1 MVLTEFDE
9 EKYLKMMREEERAEG
24 HKEGLRAGRLE
35 DLLERLRELGEISP
49 EFAEHIKN
57 LDTDSLKKWNR
68 LAARA
73 DSMEAFLE
81 QIKEQ

>member
-24 HKEGLRAGRLE
+24 RAEGIIAGRLGNFL
-35 DLLERLRELGEISP
+35 DVLSDLGEIP
-49 EFAEHIKN
+49 REVVERART
-57 LDTDSLKKWNR
+57 LDAGGLKVWTK
-68 LAARA
+68 LASRA
-73 DSMEAFLE
+73 DSMEEFLV

>member
-24 HKEGLRAGRLE
+24 RTEGRTEGRLE
-35 DLLERLRELGEISP
+35 NFLGVLRDLGEIPQGVVERARS
-49 EFAEHIKN
+49 
-57 LDTDSLKKWNR
+57 LDADGLKAWTR

-73 DSMEAFLE
+73 DSMEEFLE
-81 QIKEQ
+81 QIKE